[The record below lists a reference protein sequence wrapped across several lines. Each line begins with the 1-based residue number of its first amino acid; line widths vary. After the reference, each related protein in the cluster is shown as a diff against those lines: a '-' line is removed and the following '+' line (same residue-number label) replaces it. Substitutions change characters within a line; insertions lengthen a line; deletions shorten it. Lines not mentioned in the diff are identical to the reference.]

1 MIGELGKKNKR
12 VEGKDGIGEGR
23 TLSKI
28 WMTETTCRGH
38 LKRKCRAWKI
48 KKETEKKTTQYFSSQ
63 IIFMLQ
69 TLIQAHLEIK
79 AKQK

>member
-38 LKRKCRAWKI
+38 PKRKCRAWKI
-48 KKETEKKTTQYFSSQ
+48 KKETEKKQHNIFPLLNYFYVTNINTNS
-63 IIFMLQ
+63 FRN
-69 TLIQAHLEIK
+69 
-79 AKQK
+79 